1 MSPIAFEQDLPS
13 YEYPHRCWS
22 CMVPC
27 LVREDMVVDEVDGQ
41 VRSYCSETCHWTD
54 AVAFRPEYKGRATP
68 SMGKLSGKREWETL
82 YHGMDVAEV
91 MQDLGYVRDDGHTL
105 IPQPHLDL
113 DPKKMWT
120 LDEVKGITLNSP
132 NVTAQRDVARGPRE
146 ARRGLQEGRPRRPA
160 LQGERRVL
168 TLSCLAPGA
177 RATRESSAGHPSGAS
192 PGRGGARPADEGRHD
207 HG

>member
-1 MSPIAFEQDLPS
+1 
-13 YEYPHRCWS
+13 
-22 CMVPC
+22 MVPC

-54 AVAFRPEYKGRATP
+54 AVAFRPEYEGRATP

-82 YHGMDVAEV
+82 YHGMDVAEI

-120 LDEVKGITLNSP
+120 LDEVKGITLYSP
-132 NVTAQRDVARGPRE
+132 NVTLNEMSPEEREKHVANYKKGGP
-146 ARRGLQEGRPRRPA
+146 GGRPYKEA
-160 LQGERRVL
+160 
-168 TLSCLAPGA
+168 A
-177 RATRESSAGHPSGAS
+177 AS
-192 PGRGGARPADEGRHD
+192 
-207 HG
+207 